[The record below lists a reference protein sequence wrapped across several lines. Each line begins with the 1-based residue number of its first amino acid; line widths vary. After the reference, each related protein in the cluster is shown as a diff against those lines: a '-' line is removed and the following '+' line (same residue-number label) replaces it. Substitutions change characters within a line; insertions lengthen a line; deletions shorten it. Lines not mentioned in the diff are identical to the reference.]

1 MENIV
6 YSIFR
11 SMEERKDHLYLY
23 LMGKYMILHG
33 FHQGNNL
40 LSYQEC
46 NLLQQPCMI
55 KIVILYLS
63 LERDI
68 EIQLGY
74 VHFLMQY

>member
-11 SMEERKDHLYLY
+11 FMEERKDHLYLY
-23 LMGKYMILHG
+23 LMDKYMILDG
-33 FHQGNNL
+33 FHQVNNL